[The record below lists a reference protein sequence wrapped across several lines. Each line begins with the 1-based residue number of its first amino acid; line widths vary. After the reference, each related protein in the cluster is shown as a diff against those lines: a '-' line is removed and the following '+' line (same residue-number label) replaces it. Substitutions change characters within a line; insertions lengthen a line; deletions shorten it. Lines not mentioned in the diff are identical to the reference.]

1 MTTDELLQRWSDGSI
16 TADELR
22 ELTAKLAE
30 TEHQSALLD
39 DWLLESSLPDRMPGA
54 SVASLPEAQRTT
66 GLLKAA
72 EQPQTRKWS
81 GWLSWRPLT
90 AAAAG
95 LVVGLFSASLVLAVG
110 SPKVTS
116 ERLFSLVNG
125 SSGDPPIGHGFPQQ
139 TGIWSGDEAAIV
151 DGKLRFITA
160 EGDAGDLKGRAIA
173 CDVFRLV
180 DLRSLKATSRSGG
193 ETVLELSASF
203 LDSRP
208 PNTNPSVTF
217 FCQLYLFQ
225 GDPTQMHQ
233 TWPRC
238 IPDALASGSAQVTTL
253 GLDAKGA
260 RTLTARCLLP
270 ADADFAV
277 AQLVARPNLRPAKLE
292 GLFASD
298 VMLTLKTA
306 PQLPVQIVQR

>member
-16 TADELR
+16 TTDELR

-30 TEHQSALLD
+30 PEHQSALLD
-39 DWLLESSLPDRMPGA
+39 DWLLESSLPDRLPGA

-66 GLLKAA
+66 HLLKVA
-72 EQPQTRKWS
+72 EPAQARKWS

-95 LVVGLFSASLVLAVG
+95 LALGLLSASLLLAAA
-110 SPKVTS
+110 SPQATA

-125 SSGDPPIGHGFPQQ
+125 SFDDPHVGHGFPQQ
-139 TGIWSGDEAAIV
+139 IGLWSGDEAATA

-160 EGDAGDLKGRAIA
+160 EGDAGDPGGRAIA
-173 CDVFRLV
+173 CDVFQIV
-180 DLRSLKATSRSGG
+180 DLRSLKATPRSGG
-193 ETVLELSASF
+193 ETVLELSASY

-233 TWPRC
+233 TWPRS
-238 IPDALASGSAQVTTL
+238 IPDALASGSAQVTTI
-253 GLDAKGA
+253 GADAKGT
-260 RTLTARCLLP
+260 RNLTARCLLP
-270 ADADFAV
+270 AEADFAV
-277 AQLVARPNLRPAKLE
+277 VQIVARPNLRPAKLE

-298 VMLTLKTA
+298 VKLTLKTA
-306 PQLPVQIVQR
+306 PELPVRIVQR